1 MILGAAGTVILM
13 KLQPFHQDYRRWR
26 DDGLTLRNAR
36 RNLAR
41 RLAGVMWG
49 MFKSGDV
56 YHPEL
61 VGGLNVDGRWTEAAM
76 DG

>member
-1 MILGAAGTVILM
+1 
-13 KLQPFHQDYRRWR
+13 
-26 DDGLTLRNAR
+26 
-36 RNLAR
+36 
-41 RLAGVMWG
+41 MWG

-61 VGGLNVDGRWTEAAM
+61 VGGLNVDDRWTAAAM